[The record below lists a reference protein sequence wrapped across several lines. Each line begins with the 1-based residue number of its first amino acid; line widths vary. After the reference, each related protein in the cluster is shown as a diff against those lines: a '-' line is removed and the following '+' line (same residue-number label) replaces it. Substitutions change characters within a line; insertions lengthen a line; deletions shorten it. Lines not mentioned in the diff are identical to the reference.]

1 MTIHSENTVEMPAP
15 VFVHLEFAQMAHPPT
30 GWTEA
35 DISAWLREFSQLLDD
50 LRQSADRNLSDKQR
64 EYLVHLLN
72 FDLDEFSD
80 DHMARGALDYVREY
94 AALHIA
100 DITGRT
106 ACERANSQRH
116 MLPERARSYI
126 SSLARSHWD
135 LYEVQSLENDG
146 FVLRRLHDDTRHML
160 HAPEYNQPFVI
171 GHVVALRL
179 VDFGTITAAPLAI
192 QLDHERVSEL
202 VHSLETE
209 FANGRYRSDQWSEFM
224 FHRGSFLVLR
234 HALVD
239 FRSYDKLET
248 QENLETLPC
257 PLELDQL
264 VRLHSAFETLEAV
277 INLEPERYHCN
288 AVILPTADKR
298 VIRIEDAGAAPGLL
312 LFEDRESHDT
322 YERYLHGDVS
332 NQLLQKIAF
341 RRAWRLP
348 QELVHPDDVLRL
360 ERVGISP
367 TRAGVVTPS
376 RLLAGFIPADV
387 SDEDVEQIITAC
399 YQAAA
404 HLKKITDK
412 AA

>member
-1 MTIHSENTVEMPAP
+1 MTIHSENTVEMPTP

-30 GWTEA
+30 GWTETEL
-35 DISAWLREFSQLLDD
+35 STWLSEFSQVLDD
-50 LRQSADRNLSDKQR
+50 LRLSADRRLTDKQR
-64 EYLVHLLN
+64 EYLVHILK

-94 AALHIA
+94 AALHVA
-100 DITGRT
+100 DINGRT
-106 ACERANSQRH
+106 ACERASSQKH
-116 MLPERARSYI
+116 MLPKRARSYI
-126 SSLARSHWD
+126 SALACSHWD
-135 LYEVQSLENDG
+135 LYEVECLENDG
-146 FVLRRLHDDTRHML
+146 FVLRRLHDNARHML

-179 VDFGTITAAPLAI
+179 VDFGSITAAPLAI
-192 QLDHERVSEL
+192 QLDHERVSDL
-202 VHSLETE
+202 VHALETE
-209 FANGRYRSDQWSEFM
+209 FANGHYRNEQWSEFM

-234 HALVD
+234 HALID
-239 FRSYDKLET
+239 FQSYDKIET
-248 QENLETLPC
+248 QENLSSPASNI
-257 PLELDQL
+257 ELDLL
-264 VRLHSAFETLEAV
+264 VRLNSAFETLES
-277 INLEPERYHCN
+277 IMSLEPERYHCN
-288 AVILPTADKR
+288 AVILPTTDKR

-332 NQLLQKIAF
+332 NQMVQKIAF

-348 QELVHPDDVLRL
+348 RELAHSDDVLRL

-367 TRAGVVTPS
+367 TPAGIVTPS

-387 SDEDVEQIITAC
+387 SDEDVEQIIAAC

-404 HLKKITDK
+404 HLKKTNEK

>member
-1 MTIHSENTVEMPAP
+1 MSIHSENTVEMSTPT
-15 VFVHLEFAQMAHPPT
+15 FVHLEFAQMAHPPT
-30 GWTEA
+30 GWTDTE
-35 DISAWLREFSQLLDD
+35 ISTWLNEFSQLLDD
-50 LRQSADRNLSDKQR
+50 LRLSADRNLTDKQR

-106 ACERANSQRH
+106 ACERASHQKH
-116 MLPERARSYI
+116 MLPKRARSYI
-126 SSLARSHWD
+126 SALASSYWD
-135 LYEVQSLENDG
+135 LYEVEDLENDG
-146 FVLRRLHDDTRHML
+146 FVLRCLHDDTRSIL

-179 VDFGTITAAPLAI
+179 VDFGSITAAPLAI
-192 QLDHERVSEL
+192 QLDHERVAEL
-202 VHSLETE
+202 VHILETE
-209 FANGRYRSDQWSEFM
+209 FANGRYRSDQWAEFM

-239 FRSYDKLET
+239 FQSYDKIEP
-248 QENLETLPC
+248 QENQAALASPV
-257 PLELDQL
+257 ELDLL
-264 VRLHSAFETLEAV
+264 VRLQSAFETLESIMRV
-277 INLEPERYHCN
+277 EPDRYHCN

-298 VIRIEDAGAAPGLL
+298 VIRVEDAGAAPGLL

-322 YERYLHGDVS
+322 YERYLHGEVN
-332 NQLLQKIAF
+332 NQLVQKIAF

-348 QELVHPDDVLRL
+348 RELAHPDDFLRL
-360 ERVGISP
+360 ERVGVSP
-367 TRAGVVTPS
+367 TKAGIVTPS

-387 SDEDVEQIITAC
+387 SEDDVEQIIAAC

-404 HLKKITDK
+404 HLKNIIDK